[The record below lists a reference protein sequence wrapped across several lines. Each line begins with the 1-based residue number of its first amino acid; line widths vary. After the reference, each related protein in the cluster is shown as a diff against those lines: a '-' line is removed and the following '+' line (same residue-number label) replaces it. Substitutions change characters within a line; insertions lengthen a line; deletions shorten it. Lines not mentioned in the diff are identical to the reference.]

1 MDAATLAK
9 YASLAGTCMG
19 IGLGLTPIAPFISI
33 IKGKESVKIFP
44 ESLIIINIFCPHLW
58 CTYWIRQ
65 AVFIPFFSAIFG
77 LTLALVFSTIY
88 LYFYLGKS
96 TTKWLLSV
104 CAQFS
109 IFLSFHYFLLYILPK
124 YEYIGFTA
132 MVAGIVTS
140 IAPAQN
146 VVTVFKKGQYKLIPI
161 WTCVFGG
168 LCSFFWLLFGILI
181 KDIYNIIPNGISVT
195 IQLCNISIWTYFYL
209 TRKEGEKDEEK
220 EEEAKLQDEDNE
232 H

>member
-1 MDAATLAK
+1 MVDTQAIAT
-9 YASLAGTCMG
+9 YASLIGTCMG

-33 IKGKESVKIFP
+33 LKGKESVKIFP
-44 ESLIIINIFCPHLW
+44 ETLIFINIFCPHLW

-65 AVFIPFFSAIFG
+65 AVFIPFFSAIVG
-77 LTLALVFSTIY
+77 LTLGLVFSSIY
-88 LYFYLGKS
+88 LYFYLGKN
-96 TTKWLLSV
+96 TTKWLLAL

-109 IFLSFHYFLLYILPK
+109 IFLSFHYFLLYILPR
-124 YEYIGFTA
+124 YEYIGFAA

-146 VVTVFKKGQYKLIPI
+146 VIKVFKQGQYKLIPI

-168 LCSFFWLLFGILI
+168 LCAACWFVFGILI
-181 KDIYNIIPNGISVT
+181 KDIYNIIPNGISLT
-195 IQLCNISIWTYFYL
+195 IQICNTSIWTYFYC
-209 TRKEGEKDEEK
+209 TRKEEKENK
-220 EEEAKLQDEDNE
+220 EEEEKLQDEDNE

>member
-1 MDAATLAK
+1 MVDTQTIAT
-9 YASLAGTCMG
+9 YASLIGTCMG

-33 IKGKESVKIFP
+33 LKGKESVKIFP
-44 ESLIIINIFCPHLW
+44 ETLIFINIFCPHLW

-65 AVFIPFFSAIFG
+65 AVFIPFFSAIVG
-77 LTLALVFSTIY
+77 LTLGLVFSSIY
-88 LYFYLGKS
+88 LYFYLGKN
-96 TTKWLLSV
+96 TTKWLLAL

-109 IFLSFHYFLLYILPK
+109 IFLSFHYFLLYILPR
-124 YEYIGFTA
+124 YEYIGFAA

-146 VVTVFKKGQYKLIPI
+146 VIKVFKLGQYKLIPI

-168 LCSFFWLLFGILI
+168 LCSACWLVFGILI
-181 KDIYNIIPNGISVT
+181 KDIYNIIPNGISLT
-195 IQLCNISIWTYFYL
+195 IQICNTSIWAYFYC
-209 TRKEGEKDEEK
+209 TRKEEKEDK
-220 EEEAKLQDEDNE
+220 EEEEKLQDEDNE